1 MSTPTE
7 TAEIELELTY
17 LAAKLPD
24 ELQGTEPKRLMD
36 VYVPE
41 SEVDHAR
48 LRLRQKGSK
57 YEITKKVPLR
67 DGDASAHTEMTIPL
81 DQNEFTALISVSQK
95 RIIKDRYNIEIAG
108 HPAEVDVF
116 REELSGLVLID
127 FEFSNE
133 EEKAAFTQPSIA
145 LSDVTQE
152 NFIAGGLLAGKTYQ
166 DIEPELQRFNYK
178 AL

>member
-7 TAEIELELTY
+7 PAEIELELTY

-24 ELQGTEPKRLMD
+24 ELRGIEPIRLMD

-41 SEVDHAR
+41 SGVDHAR

-67 DGDASAHTEMTIPL
+67 EGDASVHTEMTIPL
-81 DQNEFTALISVSQK
+81 DQNEFTALIGISKK
-95 RIIKDRYNIEIAG
+95 RIIKDRYKVEIAG
-108 HPAEVDVF
+108 YPAEVDVF
-116 REELSGLVLID
+116 REELRGLVLID
-127 FEFSNE
+127 FEFSSE

>member
-1 MSTPTE
+1 MSTATEPT
-7 TAEIELELTY
+7 EIELELTY
-17 LAAKLPD
+17 LASRLP
-24 ELQGTEPKRLMD
+24 EEINNVEPKRLVD

-41 SEVDHAR
+41 TGVDHAR

-81 DQNEFTALISVSQK
+81 DENEFTSLISISQK
-95 RIIKDRYNIEIAG
+95 RIIKDRYNVEIAG

-127 FEFSNE
+127 FEFSTE
-133 EEKAAFTQPSIA
+133 EEKMAFKQPSVA
-145 LSDVTQE
+145 LCDVTQE
-152 NFIAGGLLAGKTYQ
+152 DFIAGGLLAGKTYQ
-166 DIEPELQRFNYK
+166 DIEHELQRFNYT